1 MKRSLIG
8 CILAFTGMGAAN
20 AAVTISGTVKDTS
33 GNLLDSIRI
42 SLQVPGAATLA
53 RDTTGVNGAFS
64 ISSDSTTGKLVLRS
78 TSMGSTSYTTKYD
91 TIVLSGKDTAGL
103 DIRMVPVPAPVKSS
117 VVGKVDSAA
126 STTPVSGAIV
136 TLRSSGAGGGATTL
150 RDTTGA
156 DGTYSFADVTTGI
169 YTVGVSATGYTTK
182 SVTDTVTAA
191 PDTVNVSLVATI
203 VSSVSGKVDSAASA
217 KLVSGAIVTL
227 RSSGAGGG
235 GASRLDTT
243 GTDGTYS
250 FANVAAGVYTISVS
264 ATGYTTK
271 SVTDTVT
278 AEPDTVNFS
287 LVATIVSSVSGKVDS
302 AASAKLV
309 GGAVVTLRSSGMG
322 GGASRLDTTGTD
334 GTYSFANVAAGVYT
348 ISVSATGYTTKSV
361 TDTVTAEPDTVNFS
375 LVATVPA
382 KTILITGTVSDTA
395 GNKLDSVYVSFRSTG
410 AGAATLLRDTTG
422 ADGAFSLTSTYLSG
436 TYVLRLIKLK
446 GTTDTLL
453 DTISLDSANLSVAIV
468 WKKSTTAG
476 IGANPSKIN
485 QHATFANGIL
495 QLGSMS
501 SEGSVR
507 LLNAKG
513 EQLIARS
520 FQAGSNVSL
529 DIDRKLSPGNY
540 ILRITSKNTAIQKR
554 IAIP

>member
-1 MKRSLIG
+1 
-8 CILAFTGMGAAN
+8 
-20 AAVTISGTVKDTS
+20 
-33 GNLLDSIRI
+33 
-42 SLQVPGAATLA
+42 
-53 RDTTGVNGAFS
+53 
-64 ISSDSTTGKLVLRS
+64 
-78 TSMGSTSYTTKYD
+78 
-91 TIVLSGKDTAGL
+91 
-103 DIRMVPVPAPVKSS
+103 
-117 VVGKVDSAA
+117 
-126 STTPVSGAIV
+126 
-136 TLRSSGAGGGATTL
+136 
-150 RDTTGA
+150 
-156 DGTYSFADVTTGI
+156 
-169 YTVGVSATGYTTK
+169 
-182 SVTDTVTAA
+182 
-191 PDTVNVSLVATI
+191 
-203 VSSVSGKVDSAASA
+203 
-217 KLVSGAIVTL
+217 
-227 RSSGAGGG
+227 
-235 GASRLDTT
+235 
-243 GTDGTYS
+243 
-250 FANVAAGVYTISVS
+250 
-264 ATGYTTK
+264 
-271 SVTDTVT
+271 
-278 AEPDTVNFS
+278 
-287 LVATIVSSVSGKVDS
+287 
-302 AASAKLV
+302 
-309 GGAVVTLRSSGMG
+309 MG

-529 DIDRKLSPGNY
+529 DIGRKLSPGNY